1 MSVDR
6 DTVARVAQLARIRV
20 PECEVDRLAG
30 ELNKIIGFV
39 EQLNEVDTSG
49 VAPVASVAN
58 IKLRWREDK
67 VTDGDCADDVLAN
80 APDARDGYFT
90 VPKVIE

>member
-1 MSVDR
+1 MAVDR
-6 DTVARVAQLARIRV
+6 DTVARVAQLTRIRV
-20 PECEVDRLAG
+20 PEGEMDRLAG
-30 ELNKIIGFV
+30 ELSKIIGFV

-49 VAPVASVAN
+49 VAPIASVAN
-58 IKLRWREDK
+58 QKLRWREDK

>member
-1 MSVDR
+1 MAVDR

-20 PECEVDRLAG
+20 PEGEVERLAG
-30 ELNKIIGFV
+30 ELSKIIGFV
-39 EQLNEVDTSG
+39 EQLNEVDTAG

-58 IKLRWREDK
+58 IHLRWRADE
-67 VTDGDCADDVLAN
+67 VTDGNCAEDVLAN

>member
-1 MSVDR
+1 MAVDR
-6 DTVARVAQLARIRV
+6 DTVARVAQLARIKV
-20 PECEVDRLAG
+20 PEGEADRLAG
-30 ELNKIIGFV
+30 ELTKIMGFV
-39 EQLNEVDTSG
+39 EQLDEVDTSG

-58 IKLRWREDK
+58 IKLRWRADD
-67 VTDGDCADDVLAN
+67 VTDGGYSHDVLAN

>member
-1 MSVDR
+1 MAVDR

-20 PECEVDRLAG
+20 PEGEVDRLAG
-30 ELNKIIGFV
+30 ELDKIIGWV
-39 EQLNEVDTSG
+39 EQLNEVDTAG
-49 VAPVASVAN
+49 VAPIASVAN
-58 IKLRWREDK
+58 QKLRWRKDV
-67 VTDGDCADDVLAN
+67 VTDGNCAEDVLAN